1 MKKIVV
7 ILGLCLFC
15 YGQVWAEEI
24 KTEQSISNDQTYLTG
39 NFQQQAEPQKQKIG
53 NHFSFFTINIQ
64 VVRPLQVAT
73 DAVR

>member
-15 YGQVWAEEI
+15 CGQVQAEEVN
-24 KTEQSISNDQTYLTG
+24 KEQSISNDQTYLTG
-39 NFQQQAEPQKQKIG
+39 NFQRQDEPQKQKIG

-64 VVRPLQVAT
+64 TTRITQPNSAN
-73 DAVR
+73 

>member
-15 YGQVWAEEI
+15 CGQVQAETSN
-24 KTEQSISNDQTYLTG
+24 KEQSISNNQTYLTG
-39 NFQQQAEPQKQKIG
+39 NFQQQDKPQKQKIG

-64 VVRPLQVAT
+64 TTRITQPNPT
-73 DAVR
+73 N

>member
-15 YGQVWAEEI
+15 GGQVQAEEV
-24 KTEQSISNDQTYLTG
+24 KTEQSISNDQNYLTA
-39 NFQQQAEPQKQKIG
+39 NLQQQEKPEKQKIG

-64 VVRPLQVAT
+64 TTKITQPNPAN
-73 DAVR
+73 

>member
-15 YGQVWAEEI
+15 TVQVQAEEVKKGQEI
-24 KTEQSISNDQTYLTG
+24 NNNQSYLTA
-39 NFQQQAEPQKQKIG
+39 NIQQEEQPEKQKIG

-64 VVRPLQVAT
+64 VT
-73 DAVR
+73 KIKDITE

>member
-15 YGQVWAEEI
+15 TLPVQAETP
-24 KTEQSISNDQTYLTG
+24 KQEQSINNDQTYLTG
-39 NFQQQAEPQKQKIG
+39 NFQQQDKPEKQKIG

-64 VVRPLQVAT
+64 TTKITQPNPAN
-73 DAVR
+73 

>member
-15 YGQVWAEEI
+15 TFPVQAEEI

-39 NFQQQAEPQKQKIG
+39 NFQQQDEPQKQKIG

-73 DAVR
+73 DTVR

>member
-15 YGQVWAEEI
+15 TLPVQAEEI
-24 KTEQSISNDQTYLTG
+24 NKEQSISNDQTYLTG
-39 NFQQQAEPQKQKIG
+39 NFQQQDEPQKQKIG

-73 DAVR
+73 DASR